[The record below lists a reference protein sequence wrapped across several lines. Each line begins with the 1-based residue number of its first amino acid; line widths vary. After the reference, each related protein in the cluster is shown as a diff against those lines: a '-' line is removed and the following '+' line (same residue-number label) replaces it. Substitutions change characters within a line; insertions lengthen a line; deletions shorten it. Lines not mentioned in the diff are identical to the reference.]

1 MLTASSTA
9 SVTSCFS
16 VLMSRSEGTVAF
28 IDRLYT
34 CMTRE
39 RQGTVQV
46 HVEQCRPYIKIA
58 SITSYGAVAQCK
70 SIGVNCWG
78 THTIR
83 FYNWIPINL
92 IYISWIDVR
101 EKVIVMSQSHQ
112 RVDWNLDVYQ
122 ICNQLFRLC
131 FRTRWSSCKILN
143 KTESN
148 KKIGW
153 KIALCD
159 CTLSQ

>member
-58 SITSYGAVAQCK
+58 SITSKGAVAQCK
-70 SIGVNCWG
+70 SIGVNVEVL
-78 THTIR
+78 TPYDFTIE
-83 FYNWIPINL
+83 FPLLKPNL
-92 IYISWIDVR
+92 YF
-101 EKVIVMSQSHQ
+101 M
-112 RVDWNLDVYQ
+112 N
-122 ICNQLFRLC
+122 
-131 FRTRWSSCKILN
+131 
-143 KTESN
+143 
-148 KKIGW
+148 
-153 KIALCD
+153 
-159 CTLSQ
+159 